1 MSSTEAE
8 NLIAHLSRRLAP
20 DEREHFRCAAETA
33 LATAPTCWGPGSVHR
48 TLVPLWRQFFQPPP
62 NDHDRG
68 TTWSQGRRVPARARP
83 RPTPHPHPDAVARRA
98 PPIERHLGRQ
108 LDQQLAEVGMLAA
121 GVCRQ
126 QRVAGGY
133 VPPFLAKAE

>member
-33 LATAPTCWGPGSVHR
+33 LATASTCWGPGSVYR

-62 NDHDRG
+62 NCHDRG
-68 TTWSQGRRVPARARP
+68 MTWSQARRASKLVSEPPLAHGRDRR
-83 RPTPHPHPDAVARRA
+83 PHPRRNAVAPRA
-98 PPIERHLGRQ
+98 PPIERQPACG
-108 LDQQLAEVGMLAA
+108 AS
-121 GVCRQ
+121 VCNAR
-126 QRVAGGY
+126 RSSS
-133 VPPFLAKAE
+133 KT